1 MTTYGDYVTIPG
13 LLAGANLSASQYMP
27 VKLAS
32 TAGEVVRATATTDVI
47 IGVLQNDPADG
58 EAAEVAVL
66 GVCKAYTG
74 TSNVAIGEFLSANST
89 GCIDAAAGNLNGT
102 FIDACTAKGDIIRVL
117 LSGMRHV

>member
-1 MTTYGDYVTIPG
+1 MSDYVGLPG
-13 LLAGANLSASQYMP
+13 FLAGANLSASQYMP

-58 EAAEVAVL
+58 EPAVVAVE

-74 TSNVAIGEFLSANST
+74 TSNIAIGEFLSANST
-89 GCIDAAAGNLNGT
+89 GCLDSTAGNLNGV
-102 FIDACTAKGDIIRVL
+102 FLDACTAKGDIIRVL
-117 LSGMRHV
+117 LTGMRHV